1 MGYLSISGKTLAV
14 RTTSSSESSRPWMLL
29 VSLTACWCLLP
40 LVWLYRCTS
49 VVIYKHTGQK
59 SLLRTQWR
67 QRQTGSTG
75 SPPWEATKTSVV
87 VLESRILVRI

>member
-49 VVIYKHTGQK
+49 VVIYKHTGQRL
-59 SLLRTQWR
+59 LLRTMETEAEGVNKVPTPHGKQL
-67 QRQTGSTG
+67 QLYITTGF
-75 SPPWEATKTSVV
+75 
-87 VLESRILVRI
+87 